1 MRRLQRDERGIA
13 AVEAALG
20 MLILVPLLLVLV
32 EASRAL
38 LEYSQLQNAAM
49 EGARMLSRQNGDTS
63 GVAEY
68 INSLFTNADSS
79 STVEG
84 NPPTV
89 SISPR
94 DSNNNATVQVD
105 HEFSPFFTPQSG
117 AQGGSNAFGLVGTD
131 SLTLSA
137 KTVVAL
143 PAAN

>member
-1 MRRLQRDERGIA
+1 MKRLHRDERGIA

-38 LEYSQLQNAAM
+38 LEYSLLQNAAM
-49 EGARMLSRQNGDTS
+49 EGARMLSRQNGDES
-63 GVAEY
+63 GVADY
-68 INSLFTNADSS
+68 VNSLFTNADGT

-84 NPPTV
+84 SPPSV
-89 SISPR
+89 LIGAR
-94 DSNNNATVQVD
+94 DANNNVTVQVD
-105 HEFSPFFTPQSG
+105 HAFTPFFTPDSG
-117 AQGGSNAFGLVGTD
+117 SSSFDLMGTN

-137 KTVVAL
+137 KIAMAL